1 MANIELNGYE
11 LSRDFFNW
19 CFENPELI
27 KPAHIAMYFFVIEHC
42 NRLGWKQ
49 KFGLPMEM
57 TKDAIGISN
66 YRTYSNTFND
76 LVDWG
81 FLKVYEKSKN
91 QYSANVIGLVK
102 NTKAN
107 TKALSKAT
115 QKHSQ
120 KQSSSTVYSTVHSTV
135 CIDKPITIEPIN
147 QLTREQEY
155 RKFAHLKISIVEFN
169 LLEKDYLK
177 SDIDNTL
184 DKIENYKGNTK
195 YKSLYLT
202 AKNWLKLDQ
211 NVKKPQSTIKNLNDA
226 NDQSD
231 SIIEQMYRN
240 SGTGSG

>member
-1 MANIELNGYE
+1 MANLELNGYE

-27 KPAHIAMYFFVIEHC
+27 KPTHIAMYFFVIEHC
-42 NRLGWKQ
+42 NRLGWKP

-76 LVDWG
+76 LVSWG
-81 FLKVYEKSKN
+81 FFKIYEKSKN

-102 NTKAN
+102 NAKAN

-120 KQSSSTVYSTVHSTV
+120 KQSSSTVYGTVG
-135 CIDKPITIEPIN
+135 INKPITIEPN
-147 QLTREQEY
+147 NLLTSEQVY
-155 RKFAHLKISIVEFN
+155 RKFAHLEISNVQFN
-169 LLEKDYLK
+169 LLEKIYSK
-177 SDIDNTL
+177 EDIDDTL
-184 DKIENYKGNTK
+184 DKIENYAGNKK

-211 NVKKPQSTIKNLNDA
+211 NKKPKESLIKTLTKNNDSTNSK
-226 NDQSD
+226 
-231 SIIEQMYRN
+231 IELLF
-240 SGTGSG
+240 GSQQAV